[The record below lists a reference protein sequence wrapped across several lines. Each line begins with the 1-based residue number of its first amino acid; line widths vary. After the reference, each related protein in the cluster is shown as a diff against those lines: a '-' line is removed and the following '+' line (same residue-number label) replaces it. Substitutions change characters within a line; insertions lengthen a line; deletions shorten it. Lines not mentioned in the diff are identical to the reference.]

1 MPTCWRR
8 DGSFWLSFLVSW
20 CDFVYEG
27 RGPGGKRQGRDRKQ
41 GWEWKW
47 ANNQHL
53 HGKCKPGNDTHS
65 HIYKEIVSI
74 FYILTVVKPSICLLQ
89 ALFFDRRPYFNC
101 QATNKIT
108 RRARK
113 RLCLQTATRCHYDI
127 LTLGFTV
134 WCFYC
139 DDTNACMCERW
150 IIVWQVRSAACTR
163 WWSDVRKRRD
173 EGEKIRDEWIK
184 FILKE
189 WVIFRNIQLTCSFPL

>member
-47 ANNQHL
+47 ANNHHL
-53 HGKCKPGNDTHS
+53 HGKCKPGNDS

-74 FYILTVVKPSICLLQ
+74 FLYLKGSETKHLSAPGFVLWQKT
-89 ALFFDRRPYFNC
+89 LFQLSSHKQDY
-101 QATNKIT
+101 KT
-108 RRARK
+108 RSKAPIAFK
-113 RLCLQTATRCHYDI
+113 RLQDVIMIFWHLAFQR
-127 LTLGFTV
+127 GV
-134 WCFYC
+134 FYC
-139 DDTNACMCERW
+139 DDTNTCMCERW

-163 WWSDVRKRRD
+163 WWSDMRKRRD
-173 EGEKIRDEWIK
+173 VCMK

-189 WVIFRNIQLTCSFPL
+189 RVIFRNNWLNWFSINM